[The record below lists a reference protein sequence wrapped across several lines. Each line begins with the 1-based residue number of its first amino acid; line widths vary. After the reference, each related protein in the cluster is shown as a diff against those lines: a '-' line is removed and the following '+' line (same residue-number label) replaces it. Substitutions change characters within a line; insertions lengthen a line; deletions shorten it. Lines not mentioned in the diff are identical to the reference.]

1 MMKVLKFGGT
11 SVGRPERMKQV
22 AEIIGSIKGRKMVVL
37 SAVSGNTNML
47 VSISEKCELGDQ
59 KGALAQVKELRKVF
73 DPFLDQLYENKEIQ
87 QDTEKYIDQVI
98 SDIEGLVDQ
107 PYSQQVHKM
116 VVVQGEL
123 ISTRM
128 FTNYLK
134 DQGEDVALLM
144 AQDFMTL
151 DENDEPDMEMIGK
164 KLNHLLGKTSAK
176 VIITQGFITRNAAG
190 GIDNLKRGGSDYSA
204 TIVGSVLKS
213 DEIQI
218 WTDIDG
224 MHNNDPRVVEK
235 TFPLAMLSFEEASE
249 LAYFGA
255 KVLHPTCIVPAQ
267 QFGVPVR
274 IKNTMDPVANGT
286 LISNQSDGEGIK
298 AIAAKDNI
306 TAIKIKSSRMVM
318 AYGFMRRVFEIFE
331 MYKTPID
338 MITTSEIAVSLTIDN
353 NEHLPEIERE
363 ISKYGKVE
371 IDKDQTIVCI
381 VGDDIAEKRGLGKQI
396 FKALDD
402 VPIRMISFGGSRNN
416 ISLLIDSSHK
426 KTTLQRLNALFEK

>member
-1 MMKVLKFGGT
+1 MKVLKFGGT
-11 SVGRPERMKQV
+11 SVGSPERMKQV
-22 AEIIGSIKGRKMVVL
+22 AEIITSIKGRKLVVL
-37 SAVSGNTNML
+37 SAVSGNTNKL
-47 VSISEKCELGDQ
+47 VSISEKCELGE
-59 KGALAQVKELRKVF
+59 KAGALNLLKELRQVF
-73 DPFLDQLYENKEIQ
+73 DPFLDQLFEKKELRD
-87 QDTEKYIDQVI
+87 DTETYINQVI
-98 SDIEGLVDQ
+98 DDIEGLIDQ
-107 PYSQQVHKM
+107 PYSQQVNKM
-116 VVVQGEL
+116 LVVQGEL
-123 ISTRM
+123 ISTRI

-144 AQDFMTL
+144 AQNFMTL
-151 DENDEPDMEMIGK
+151 DENDEPDMVMIGK
-164 KLNHLLGKTSAK
+164 KLDHLLGKTSSK
-176 VIITQGFITRNAAG
+176 TLITQGFITRNAAG

-204 TIVGSVLKS
+204 TIIGSVLKS

-224 MHNNDPRVVEK
+224 MHNNDPRVVDK
-235 TFPLAMLSFEEASE
+235 TFPLAKLSFEEASE

-274 IKNTMDPVANGT
+274 VKNTMDPAAGGT
-286 LISNQSDGEGIK
+286 LISNESDGGGIK
-298 AIAAKDNI
+298 AIAAKDSI

-396 FKALDD
+396 FKVLDD

-416 ISLLIDSSHK
+416 ISILIDSAHK
-426 KTTLQRLNALFEK
+426 KTTLQRLNGLFEK

>member
-1 MMKVLKFGGT
+1 MKVLKFGGT
-11 SVGRPERMKQV
+11 SVGSPERMKQV
-22 AEIIGSIKGRKMVVL
+22 AEIITSIKGRKLVVL
-37 SAVSGNTNML
+37 SAVSGNTNKL
-47 VSISEKCELGDQ
+47 VSISEKCEMGD
-59 KGALAQVKELRKVF
+59 KASALNQLKELRKVF
-73 DPFLDQLYENKEIQ
+73 DPFLDQLFEKKELRN
-87 QDTEKYIDQVI
+87 DTETYINQVMD
-98 SDIEGLVDQ
+98 DIEGLIDQ
-107 PYSQQVHKM
+107 PYSQQVNKM
-116 VVVQGEL
+116 MVVQGEL
-123 ISTRM
+123 ISTRI

-134 DQGEDVALLM
+134 DQGTDVSLLM
-144 AQDFMTL
+144 AQNFMTL
-151 DENDEPDMEMIGK
+151 DENDEPDMVMIGK
-164 KLNHLLGKTSAK
+164 KLEHLLSKTSSK
-176 VIITQGFITRNAAG
+176 TLITQGFITRNAAG

-204 TIVGSVLKS
+204 TIIGSVLKS

-224 MHNNDPRVVEK
+224 MHNNDPRVVDK
-235 TFPLAMLSFEEASE
+235 TFPLAKLSFEEASE

-274 IKNTMDPVANGT
+274 IKNTMDPAAGGT
-286 LISNQSDGEGIK
+286 LISDESDGGGIK

-396 FKALDD
+396 FKVLDD

-416 ISLLIDSSHK
+416 ISILIDSSYK
-426 KTTLQRLNALFEK
+426 QTTLQRLNGLFEK

>member
-1 MMKVLKFGGT
+1 MKVLKFGGT
-11 SVGRPERMKQV
+11 SVGSPERMKQV
-22 AEIIGSIKGRKMVVL
+22 AEIISNIKGRKLVVL
-37 SAVSGNTNML
+37 SAVSGNTNKL
-47 VSISEKCELGDQ
+47 VSISEKCEMGDKTSALG
-59 KGALAQVKELRKVF
+59 LLKELREVF
-73 DPFLDQLYENKEIQ
+73 NPFLDQLYEKKELRE
-87 QDTEKYIDQVI
+87 DTEKYIDQVMD
-98 SDIEGLVDQ
+98 DIEGLIDQ
-107 PYSQQVHKM
+107 PYSPQVNKM
-116 VVVQGEL
+116 MVVQGEL

-134 DQGEDVALLM
+134 DRGEDVTLLM
-144 AQDFMTL
+144 AQNFMTL
-151 DENDEPDMEMIGK
+151 DENDEPDMVMIEK
-164 KLNHLLGKTSAK
+164 KLEHLLSKTTSK
-176 VIITQGFITRNAAG
+176 VLITQGFITRNAAG

-204 TIVGSVLKS
+204 TIIGSVLKS

-235 TFPLAMLSFEEASE
+235 TFPLAKLSFEEASE

-274 IKNTMDPVANGT
+274 IKNTMAPAANGT
-286 LISNQSDGEGIK
+286 LISDVSEGGGIK

-396 FKALDD
+396 FKVLDD

-416 ISLLIDSSHK
+416 ISILIDSSHK
-426 KTTLQRLNALFEK
+426 KTTLQRLNGLFEK

>member
-1 MMKVLKFGGT
+1 MKVLKFGGT
-11 SVGRPERMKQV
+11 SVGSPERMKQV
-22 AEIIGSIKGRKMVVL
+22 AEIITSIKGRKLVVL
-37 SAVSGNTNML
+37 SAVSGNTNKL
-47 VSISEKCELGDQ
+47 VSISEKCELGE
-59 KGALAQVKELRKVF
+59 KAGALKLLKELRQVF
-73 DPFLDQLYENKEIQ
+73 DPFLDQLFEKKELRD
-87 QDTEKYIDQVI
+87 DTETYINQVI
-98 SDIEGLVDQ
+98 DDIEGLIDQ
-107 PYSQQVHKM
+107 PYSQQVNKM
-116 VVVQGEL
+116 MVVQGEL
-123 ISTRM
+123 ISTRI

-144 AQDFMTL
+144 AQNFMTL
-151 DENDEPDMEMIGK
+151 DENDEPDMVMIGK
-164 KLNHLLGKTSAK
+164 KLDHLLGKTSSK
-176 VIITQGFITRNAAG
+176 TLITQGFITRNAAG

-204 TIVGSVLKS
+204 TIIGSVLKS

-224 MHNNDPRVVEK
+224 MHNNDPRVVDK
-235 TFPLAMLSFEEASE
+235 TFPLAKLSFEEASE

-274 IKNTMDPVANGT
+274 IKNTMDPAAGGT
-286 LISNQSDGEGIK
+286 LISNESDGGGIK
-298 AIAAKDNI
+298 AIAAKDSI

-396 FKALDD
+396 FKVLDD

-416 ISLLIDSSHK
+416 ISLLIDSAHK
-426 KTTLQRLNALFEK
+426 KTTLQRLNGLFEK

>member
-1 MMKVLKFGGT
+1 MKVLKFGGT
-11 SVGRPERMKQV
+11 SVGSPERMKQV
-22 AEIIGSIKGRKMVVL
+22 AEIITSIKGRKLVVL
-37 SAVSGNTNML
+37 SAVSGNTNKL
-47 VSISEKCELGDQ
+47 VSISEKCEMGD
-59 KGALAQVKELRKVF
+59 KASALNQLKELRKVF
-73 DPFLDQLYENKEIQ
+73 DPFLDQLFEKKELRD
-87 QDTEKYIDQVI
+87 DTETYINQVMD
-98 SDIEGLVDQ
+98 DIEGLIDQ
-107 PYSQQVHKM
+107 PYSQQVNKM
-116 VVVQGEL
+116 MVVQGEL
-123 ISTRM
+123 ISTRI

-134 DQGEDVALLM
+134 DQGTDVSLLM
-144 AQDFMTL
+144 AQNFMTL
-151 DENDEPDMEMIGK
+151 DENDEPDMVMIGK
-164 KLNHLLGKTSAK
+164 KLEHLLSKTSSK
-176 VIITQGFITRNAAG
+176 TLITQGFITRNAAG

-204 TIVGSVLKS
+204 TIIGSVLKS

-224 MHNNDPRVVEK
+224 MHNNDPRVVDK
-235 TFPLAMLSFEEASE
+235 TFPLAKLSFEEASE

-274 IKNTMDPVANGT
+274 IKNTMDPAAGGT
-286 LISNQSDGEGIK
+286 LISDESDGGGIK

-396 FKALDD
+396 FKVLDD

-416 ISLLIDSSHK
+416 ISILIDSSYK
-426 KTTLQRLNALFEK
+426 QTTLQRLNGLFEK

>member
-1 MMKVLKFGGT
+1 MKVLKFGGT
-11 SVGRPERMKQV
+11 SVGSPERMKQV
-22 AEIIGSIKGRKMVVL
+22 AEIISNIKGRKLVVL
-37 SAVSGNTNML
+37 SAVSGNTNKL
-47 VSISEKCELGDQ
+47 VSISEKCELGD
-59 KGALAQVKELRKVF
+59 KTSALGLLKELREVF
-73 DPFLDQLYENKEIQ
+73 NPFLDQLYEKKELRE
-87 QDTEKYIDQVI
+87 DTEKYINQVMD
-98 SDIEGLVDQ
+98 DIEGLIDQ
-107 PYSQQVHKM
+107 PYSTQVNKM
-116 VVVQGEL
+116 MVVQGEL

-134 DQGEDVALLM
+134 DRGEDVTLLM
-144 AQDFMTL
+144 AQNFMTL
-151 DENDEPDMEMIGK
+151 DENDEPDMVMIEK
-164 KLNHLLGKTSAK
+164 KLEHLLSKTTSK
-176 VIITQGFITRNAAG
+176 VLITQGFLTRNAAG

-204 TIVGSVLKS
+204 TIIGSVLKS

-235 TFPLAMLSFEEASE
+235 TFPLAKLSFEEASE

-274 IKNTMDPVANGT
+274 IKNTMAPEANGT
-286 LISNQSDGEGIK
+286 LISDVSEGGGIK

-396 FKALDD
+396 FKVLDD

-416 ISLLIDSSHK
+416 ISILIDSSHK
-426 KTTLQRLNALFEK
+426 KTTLQRLNGLFEK